1 MTQPRCRRIR
11 LDVACAA
18 AAALVVLRSPPV
30 RAEDPGNAAAAQ
42 GLFDE
47 ARALMAAGQAA
58 EACPKLEES
67 QRLDPGSGTL
77 MNLAR
82 CYEQTNRIATA
93 WSTYLEAAGAARAA
107 RNDEREAGARERAAA
122 LGPRVSR
129 LIIDVPAAV
138 ARLVVRRDGEPVGRP
153 QWSAPV
159 PVDAGEHV
167 IDASAPGHLPWRSLA
182 AVRGEGVT
190 VRVVVPMLPV
200 SPTSAPAQAH
210 ARRHGLG
217 TQRILALVAGG
228 VGLTG
233 GVVASVFTA
242 KALSDKQDAA
252 RACQGTSCSSM
263 QAAASGNDA
272 HAAGN
277 ITTVAVVVAAAGI
290 TAGLTL
296 WFTAPAQASTAVTVG
311 LGHVTLAGAF

>member
-93 WSTYLEAAGAARAA
+93 WSTY
-107 RNDEREAGARERAAA
+107 
-122 LGPRVSR
+122 
-129 LIIDVPAAV
+129 
-138 ARLVVRRDGEPVGRP
+138 
-153 QWSAPV
+153 Q
-159 PVDAGEHV
+159 
-167 IDASAPGHLPWRSLA
+167 
-182 AVRGEGVT
+182 
-190 VRVVVPMLPV
+190 
-200 SPTSAPAQAH
+200 
-210 ARRHGLG
+210 
-217 TQRILALVAGG
+217 
-228 VGLTG
+228 
-233 GVVASVFTA
+233 
-242 KALSDKQDAA
+242 ALSDKQDAA

-296 WFTAPAQASTAVTVG
+296 WFTAPTQASTAVTVG